1 MTDTTPPRIQTNTQ
15 VRLAPRVAKRSAR
28 LNTVTVHAAR
38 EAGLKPDGT
47 SATGRKPNPAF
58 AQEDGK
64 LWVCQGCG
72 YIYDGSIGK
81 WGEAKKCPACGE
93 RRYVQWSVVLRFPN
107 PGTPCTAPLETH
119 YS

>member
-1 MTDTTPPRIQTNTQ
+1 MTDTTPLRIQTNTQ

-47 SATGRKPNPAF
+47 SATGRKP
-58 AQEDGK
+58 
-64 LWVCQGCG
+64 
-72 YIYDGSIGK
+72 IYDGSIGK

-93 RRYVQWSVVLRFPN
+93 RRYVQWSVVLRLPN